1 MIAEGEPGVRHEV
14 HVPEIEAWT
23 AAEAPLPNR
32 NRSAKGRGAAA
43 ARYTVLAIFALGT
56 LIPLY
61 ILITAS
67 FKSIADVGIEKMWDL
82 PVPLDIH
89 GISVAWSR
97 LAPNFMNSVM
107 LTIPAT
113 VISSVLGSLNGYVLS
128 KVRFKYSNIAFVFI
142 LMGMYIPFQ
151 AVLVPLV
158 QFLQSVNL
166 YGTLPGLILVH
177 IVYGLPITTLIFR
190 NYYTGIPN
198 ELVEAASI
206 DGAGVLRTYW
216 RIFVPLSPP
225 AFAVTVIFQFTNIWN
240 DFLFGLVVI
249 PDVRKQPLTVALNN
263 LSGTTSVDWNTI
275 MAGALIAAVPT
286 IIVYILLGKFFV
298 KGLVAGSY
306 R

>member
-1 MIAEGEPGVRHEV
+1 MTTASQPAAQHEE
-14 HVPEIEAWT
+14 HVPELDAWT
-23 AAEAPLPNR
+23 AAEMPAPPIR
-32 NRSAKGRGAAA
+32 KSVKGRGATA
-43 ARYTVLAIFALGT
+43 ARYTVLTIFALGT

-61 ILITAS
+61 VLVSAS
-67 FKSIADVGIEKMWDL
+67 FKSVADVGIDKMWDL
-82 PVPLDIH
+82 PLPVDIH
-89 GISVAWSR
+89 GISVAWKR
-97 LAPNFMNSVM
+97 LEPNFINSVM

-113 VISSVLGSLNGYVLS
+113 IVSSILGSLNGYVLS

-142 LMGMYIPFQ
+142 LLGMYIPFQ

-216 RIFVPLSPP
+216 RIFLPLSPP

-263 LSGTTSVDWNTI
+263 LSGTTSVDWNTV

-286 IIVYILLGKFFV
+286 IVVYILLGKFFV